1 MIIEETDKSQREEVE
16 VRKFGITIAIAF
28 AILSG
33 FFWWRG
39 KEYYIYCVAISL
51 VFLLFTLIA
60 PAVLKP
66 AYKAW
71 MFFAMILNF
80 IMTRIILS
88 LLFYLI
94 LTPIGFFGKL
104 FGENFLNVK
113 FNKHTKSYW
122 IPKASKQGEKS
133 EYEKQF

>member
-39 KEYYIYCVAISL
+39 KEYYIYCVALSL
-51 VFLLFTLIA
+51 AFLLFTLIA

-80 IMTRIILS
+80 IMTRIIDWMS
-88 LLFYLI
+88 EHIWIVGIFFDVVIFIVAITTLI
-94 LTPIGFFGKL
+94 LILKG
-104 FGENFLNVK
+104 
-113 FNKHTKSYW
+113 
-122 IPKASKQGEKS
+122 A
-133 EYEKQF
+133 